1 MRKRTAIRQ
10 LSVFP
15 ILCVRFGRWVKVKV
29 IVCLKVKMKAKPKP
43 NEREPSPRVNGK
55 ETIPDGEPTFSN
67 GTLIE
72 MQTKFDDDEISVQ
85 GFIFTLLL
93 VLLDR
98 SYITET
104 FKR

>member
-1 MRKRTAIRQ
+1 MFTFKMRKRTAIRQ
-10 LSVFP
+10 FSFFP
-15 ILCVRFGRWVKVKV
+15 LLCFRFGRWVKVKV

-55 ETIPDGEPTFSN
+55 ETIPDGEATFSN

-85 GFIFTLLL
+85 GFIFTSLL

-98 SYITET
+98 S
-104 FKR
+104 